1 MTVKV
6 VTQVLELVL
15 KLETSGS
22 VSGSVTII
30 TNWNWNNTN
39 KNLDY
44 AAVKELSMLEV
55 QVTDVFVVLST
66 EIPKSLFEF

>member
-44 AAVKELSMLEV
+44 AAVKELLMLEV

-66 EIPKSLFEF
+66 EMPRSLFEF